1 MLGGGCADTNIWFPN
16 WFLIWSI
23 TEAGSQL
30 LGRRDRWNFWIAGG
44 KRDAGKEKGLLGQ
57 ALEGAAWNNYVRSQ
71 GR

>member
-1 MLGGGCADTNIWFPN
+1 
-16 WFLIWSI
+16 
-23 TEAGSQL
+23 L